1 MSTEGSAMPET
12 TTTETT
18 ALVLTDTVKKRFHDM
33 LDAILAQP
41 DAGAF
46 VVHVAALCPNG
57 IVGGSAAH
65 GLISAEDVMKVFTS
79 GGARMLEELRS
90 QADSTGQ
97 TTEKVQ

>member
-18 ALVLTDTVKKRFHDM
+18 ALVLTDTIKKRCHDM

-46 VVHVAALCPNG
+46 VVHVAAVCPKG
-57 IVGGSAAH
+57 IVAGSVVH
-65 GLISAEDVMKVFTS
+65 GLIRAKDVVEIFSS
-79 GGARMLEELRS
+79 GGAKMLQALRS

>member
-33 LDAILAQP
+33 LDAILAQA

-46 VVHVAALCPNG
+46 VVHVAAVCPKG
-57 IVGGSAAH
+57 IVAGSVAH
-65 GLISAEDVMKVFTS
+65 GLIRAKDVVEIFSS
-79 GGARMLEELRS
+79 GGARMLEELLS

-97 TTEKVQ
+97 TTEKMQ

>member
-18 ALVLTDTVKKRFHDM
+18 ALVLTDTVKKRIHDM
-33 LDAILAQP
+33 VDAILAQA
-41 DAGAF
+41 DASALIF
-46 VVHVAALCPNG
+46 HVAALCPKG
-57 IVGGSAAH
+57 IVAGSAAH

-79 GGARMLEELRS
+79 GGARMLEELLS

-97 TTEKVQ
+97 TTEKMQ